1 MFQSPSAT
9 AEKPQPSAPRRER
22 PSLPC
27 SAKRVYSP
35 CPAAS
40 ASAASASSSPPPNP
54 APRNAPCSATQPS
67 LPGCAS
73 PVTPAPLRG
82 STSPFRRPGAL
93 RVLTRFAQSDYPFR
107 PIVERRP
114 FAMPEPSLDDQ
125 RSDLQRLI
133 DACGA
138 KGHALG
144 LGQLARPARLH
155 TQRPL
160 QRRWRRRARQRVRL
174 RPHAWGNPR
183 RLYGLG

>member
-82 STSPFRRPGAL
+82 STSPFRRPGPCACSPGS
-93 RVLTRFAQSDYPFR
+93 RNRTTRSGPSWSAAPSPCPSR
-107 PIVERRP
+107 PSTTSAATCNAV
-114 FAMPEPSLDDQ
+114 
-125 RSDLQRLI
+125 I

-138 KGHALG
+138 RLRLG
-144 LGQLARPARLH
+144 LGSARRPARLH

-160 QRRWRRRARQRVRL
+160 QRRVRRRARQRVRL